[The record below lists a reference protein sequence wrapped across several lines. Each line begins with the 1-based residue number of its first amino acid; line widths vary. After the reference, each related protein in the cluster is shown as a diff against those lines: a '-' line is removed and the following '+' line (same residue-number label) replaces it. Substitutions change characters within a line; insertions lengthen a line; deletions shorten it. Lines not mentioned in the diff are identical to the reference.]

1 MDGNI
6 AKLVLFQHSVYGD
19 YQCEINSRLEWT
31 PTVVIVRVCVEVRE
45 RNFWPKDGIIFW
57 AKEKKRRERERGGTS
72 FIAMPPRSSCP
83 FKIACRDIS
92 TSYPSKLHAITG
104 ILDSTTMLPM
114 LITSPYTASSSL
126 DGYKF
131 PCPVSLF
138 FFFSFFYLSIR
149 IRDRTRE
156 TRRMISKGCVQFS
169 RRLIFSLPAVLI
181 HLPSTTMKGSGVT

>member
-1 MDGNI
+1 M
-6 AKLVLFQHSVYGD
+6 
-19 YQCEINSRLEWT
+19 T
-31 PTVVIVRVCVEVRE
+31 E
-45 RNFWPKDGIIFW
+45 RWDNFLSKGK
-57 AKEKKRRERERGGTS
+57 KEKRERERRNEFTS
-72 FIAMPPRSSCP
+72 GFIAMPPRSSCP

-126 DGYKF
+126 DGYKTAQF
-131 PCPVSLF
+131 PYF
-138 FFFSFFYLSIR
+138 FLFFSFFYLSIR